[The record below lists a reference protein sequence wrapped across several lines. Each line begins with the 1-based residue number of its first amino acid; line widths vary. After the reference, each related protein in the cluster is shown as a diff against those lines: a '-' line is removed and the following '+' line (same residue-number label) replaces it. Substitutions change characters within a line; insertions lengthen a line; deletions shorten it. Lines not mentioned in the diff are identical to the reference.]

1 MKKTLICLSYYKPN
15 ISGVTVYAEILAKI
29 LKKRGSKVSV
39 LCSRAEG
46 YEGESNEDGIRIIR
60 SWVMFRIGK
69 GLVMPFF
76 VWDSYKEVKRNDLI
90 NCHLPQLESFIVAVW
105 AKILRKRLIITH
117 HCEFG
122 FDGTISNRLIS
133 ILSFPFHMISYMLA
147 DRIVSYTKDY
157 ASKSIF
163 LRMFS
168 KKIEFIL
175 PPVLVEK
182 EDRKKMEELGRKIGL
197 LEGEKV
203 VLYVGRIA
211 WEKGLNFLIEAVE
224 MISKKRKVR
233 LVLVGPYEGILGD
246 KSILSLS
253 KMIERNK
260 KNICLYG
267 AMKHEELVNIYKISD
282 CLVLPSTNNLETFG
296 IVQAEAMLCGCPV
309 VASDLPGVRM
319 PVKMTGLGEISK
331 IGESKDL
338 AKKIEIVLREK
349 YPSNKFEEAK
359 KLFALSVFEDKYV
372 KLFSEE

>member
-1 MKKTLICLSYYKPN
+1 
-15 ISGVTVYAEILAKI
+15 VTVYAEILAKI

-60 SWVMFRIGK
+60 SWVMFRMGK

-105 AKILRKRLIITH
+105 AKILRKKLIITH